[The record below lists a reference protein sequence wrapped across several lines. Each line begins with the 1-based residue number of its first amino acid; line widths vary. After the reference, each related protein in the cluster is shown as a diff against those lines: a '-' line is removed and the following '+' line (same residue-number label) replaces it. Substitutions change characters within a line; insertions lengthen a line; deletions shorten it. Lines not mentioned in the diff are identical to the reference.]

1 MANSH
6 GRFVWYELA
15 TTDME
20 AANAFYTGGSW
31 AGARRRRSCI
41 PWHRLRRRQHAAHG
55 GIGGHEGKW
64 YAAALTPRIKESSR
78 PHFQTDGDLS
88 GLVSDGR
95 EQKATISIR
104 RTRLG
109 GKGGCPYRDRLR
121 QSCAVL
127 CNSTNALQLWCGE
140 Q

>member
-20 AANAFYTGGSW
+20 AAKAFYTGGSW
-31 AGARRRRSCI
+31 AGVAVELYPLAPSSAAAA
-41 PWHRLRRRQHAAHG
+41 LAVAAHG

-64 YAAALTPRIKESSR
+64 CAAALTPRIKESSR
-78 PHFQTDGDLS
+78 PHFQSDGDLS

-109 GKGGCPYRDRLR
+109 GEGPL
-121 QSCAVL
+121 SL
-127 CNSTNALQLWCGE
+127 
-140 Q
+140 